1 MKMFKNL
8 KKWFSESENKF
19 FVLMTAVV
27 LIFIMLLSFQ
37 TCSVK
42 RTLSTGEFGTVE
54 YSV

>member
-8 KKWFSESENKF
+8 KKWFSEPENKF
-19 FVLMTAVV
+19 FVLCVSIV
-27 LIFIMLLSFQ
+27 FIFLLLLSFQ